1 MEKLIMEKHE
11 YSYEHLLQTCD
22 VSKKDRETYFNFL
35 EKFFEITGDCD
46 DFHEK
51 NLFNKETKRI
61 ANMVSELS
69 DTIKGELWRELER
82 QSSALHCIYEK
93 ERLDIIRN
101 KNGEIIS

>member
-1 MEKLIMEKHE
+1 
-11 YSYEHLLQTCD
+11 
-22 VSKKDRETYFNFL
+22 
-35 EKFFEITGDCD
+35 
-46 DFHEK
+46 
-51 NLFNKETKRI
+51 
-61 ANMVSELS
+61 MVSELS

>member
-1 MEKLIMEKHE
+1 MEKLTMEKHE
-11 YSYEHLLQTCD
+11 YSYDHLLKTCD
-22 VSKKDRETYFNFL
+22 VSKKDRKTYFDFL
-35 EKFFEITGDCD
+35 EKFFEITGECD

-82 QSSALHCIYEK
+82 QSLCVIYEK
-93 ERLDIIRN
+93 ENLAIERN
-101 KNGEIIS
+101 ENGEIIS

>member
-1 MEKLIMEKHE
+1 MEKLNMENE
-11 YSYEHLLQTCD
+11 YSYEHLVQTCD

-35 EKFFEITGDCD
+35 IKFFEITGDCD

-61 ANMVSELS
+61 ANMVSTLS

-82 QSSALHCIYEK
+82 QSLDVIYEK
-93 ERLDIIRN
+93 EILEINRN
-101 KNGEIIS
+101 VNCEIIS

>member
-1 MEKLIMEKHE
+1 MENLKMEKHE
-11 YSYEHLLQTCD
+11 YSYDHLLKTCD

-82 QSSALHCIYEK
+82 QSLSVIYEK
-93 ERLDIIRN
+93 ENLAIERN
-101 KNGEIIS
+101 ENGEIIS

>member
-1 MEKLIMEKHE
+1 MENE
-11 YSYEHLLQTCD
+11 YSYEHLVQTCD
-22 VSKKDRETYFNFL
+22 VSKKDRETYFDFL
-35 EKFFEITGDCD
+35 EKFFEITGECD

-82 QSSALHCIYEK
+82 QSLDVIYEK
-93 ERLDIIRN
+93 EILEINRN
-101 KNGEIIS
+101 VNCEIIS

>member
-1 MEKLIMEKHE
+1 MENE
-11 YSYEHLLQTCD
+11 YSYEHLVQTCD

-35 EKFFEITGDCD
+35 EKFFEITGECD

-61 ANMVSELS
+61 ANMVSTLS

-82 QSSALHCIYEK
+82 QSLDVIYEK
-93 ERLDIIRN
+93 EILEINRN
-101 KNGEIIS
+101 VNCEIIS

>member
-1 MEKLIMEKHE
+1 MERLNMENE

-22 VSKKDRETYFNFL
+22 ISKKDRETYFDYL
-35 EKFFEITGDCD
+35 EKFFEITGECD

-82 QSSALHCIYEK
+82 QSQAMHCIYEK

>member
-1 MEKLIMEKHE
+1 MNIAMNIYYKLVMFQKKIEKLILIFLK
-11 YSYEHLLQTCD
+11 SFFRLQ
-22 VSKKDRETYFNFL
+22 
-35 EKFFEITGDCD
+35 GDCD

-82 QSSALHCIYEK
+82 QS
-93 ERLDIIRN
+93 LDD
-101 KNGEIIS
+101 

>member
-1 MEKLIMEKHE
+1 MENE

-22 VSKKDRETYFNFL
+22 VSKKDREIYFNYL
-35 EKFFEITGDCD
+35 EKFFEITGQCD

-69 DTIKGELWRELER
+69 DTIKGELWRELDR
-82 QSSALHCIYEK
+82 QSLNIIYEK
-93 ERLDIIRN
+93 EILEINRN
-101 KNGEIIS
+101 DNGEIIS